1 MSRNKG
7 KPSRLNKS
15 EGTGIPSDF
24 KPQDLK
30 GDKELTQKYT
40 DDDKKLATQVR
51 SKNRNR
57 NVDKEKATNAH
68 GYKN

>member
-7 KPSRLNKS
+7 KPSGLNKS

-24 KPQDLK
+24 KPRDLK
-30 GDKELTQKYT
+30 KDKEITQKYT
-40 DDDKKLATQVR
+40 DDDKKLADQVP
-51 SKNRNR
+51 SKHRNR
-57 NVDKEKATNAH
+57 NVDKENSTNAH

>member
-7 KPSRLNKS
+7 KPSGLHKS

-24 KPQDLK
+24 KPRK
-30 GDKELTQKYT
+30 INKDKTLTNEYT
-40 DDDKKLATQVR
+40 DDDKKLAGQVR
-51 SKNRNR
+51 TKSPNR
-57 NVDKEKATNAH
+57 NVNKENATNAH